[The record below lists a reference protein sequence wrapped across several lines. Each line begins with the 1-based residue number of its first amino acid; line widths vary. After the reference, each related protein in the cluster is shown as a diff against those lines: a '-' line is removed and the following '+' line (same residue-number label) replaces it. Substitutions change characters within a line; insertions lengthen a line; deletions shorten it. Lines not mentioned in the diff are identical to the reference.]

1 MTWTQSILDDEKHF
15 PQKIG
20 TYANTSAPIHKLSPT
35 MSFEVICM
43 TGTAR

>member
-20 TYANTSAPIHKLSPT
+20 QSFSLSLLF
-35 MSFEVICM
+35 SD
-43 TGTAR
+43 

>member
-20 TYANTSAPIHKLSPT
+20 QSSTLFLGDQLKMGRSQVPLDVH
-35 MSFEVICM
+35 
-43 TGTAR
+43 

>member
-20 TYANTSAPIHKLSPT
+20 AYANTSPMNHKPSLPHN
-35 MSFEVICM
+35 IL
-43 TGTAR
+43 G